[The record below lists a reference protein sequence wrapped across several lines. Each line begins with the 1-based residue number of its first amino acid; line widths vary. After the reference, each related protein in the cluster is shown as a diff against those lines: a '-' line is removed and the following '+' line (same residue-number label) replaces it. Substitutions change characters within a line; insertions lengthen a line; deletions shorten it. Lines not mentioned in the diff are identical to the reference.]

1 MKYIIITIATLI
13 AVAVYA
19 VARFI
24 LADNRQGLPESE
36 DVEVE

>member
-1 MKYIIITIATLI
+1 MKYLLLTIATLI

-24 LADNRQGLPESE
+24 LADNRQGLPDSE
-36 DVEVE
+36 DVEV